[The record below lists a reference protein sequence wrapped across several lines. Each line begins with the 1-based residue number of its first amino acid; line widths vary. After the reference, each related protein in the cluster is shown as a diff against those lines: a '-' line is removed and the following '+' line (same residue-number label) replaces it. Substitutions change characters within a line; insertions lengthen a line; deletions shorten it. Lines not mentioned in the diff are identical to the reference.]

1 MFRKGD
7 RVRTYRPTNKWQEKA
22 IRGVM
27 ARHGWRLVPGL
38 EGAGV
43 GLAAEGASKAL
54 RMGARHAAPATE
66 APPKGLRAAA
76 PEPAPANAYGV
87 PDRSAAAAPRGAAH
101 DA

>member
-1 MFRKGD
+1 MTPEWRYHARSLVFRKGD
-7 RVRTYRPTNKWQEKA
+7 RMRTYRPTNKWQEKA

-66 APPKGLRAAA
+66 APPKGLRGAAH
-76 PEPAPANAYGV
+76 EPAPATCGSG
-87 PDRSAAAAPRGAAH
+87 P
-101 DA
+101 